1 MTAIDPIQALQNGDK
16 NVQKDLFEANF
27 GALSAIADRYAKN
40 AAQAEEMTHQ
50 CFHNCLVKLQLRNN
64 PSSKNIQTADL
75 PQFFQ
80 KEFIIECVA
89 FIKAIRS
96 EYYVSS
102 TVYASS
108 DTPSKNYNLF
118 DSADSI
124 DYNRLEIPVLVNA
137 LQQMVPSQRLAFN
150 LHVIDGYSLQEVAAI
165 LESSEETVK
174 SNLEKA
180 RYNFQKN
187 IDKTIKTLKA

>member
-1 MTAIDPIQALQNGDK
+1 MTAIELIQALQKDDK
-16 NVQKDLFEANF
+16 NVQKELFETYF
-27 GALSAIADRYAKN
+27 GSLSAIANRYAKN
-40 AAQAEEMTHQ
+40 AGQAEEMLHQ
-50 CFHNCLVKLQLRNN
+50 GFQNCLAKVQTL
-64 PSSKNIQTADL
+64 SASKINQITDL
-75 PQFFQ
+75 THYFQ
-80 KEFIIECVA
+80 KEFINECVV

-124 DYNRLEIPVLVNA
+124 DYNRLETAVLVSA

-150 LHVIDGYSLQEVAAI
+150 LHIIDGYSLPDVALS

-187 IDKTIKTLKA
+187 IDKNLKTLKA

>member
-1 MTAIDPIQALQNGDK
+1 MSAAELAQKLQSNDK
-16 NVQKDLFEANF
+16 NLQKELFVTHF
-27 GALSAIADRYAKN
+27 GVLSAIANRYAKN
-40 AAQAEEMTHQ
+40 QAQAEEMLHQ
-50 CFHNCLVKLQLRNN
+50 GFQNCFLKLQSQKL
-64 PSSKNIQTADL
+64 SGSKHNQISDL

-80 KEFIIECVA
+80 KEFIVECVA
-89 FIKAIRS
+89 FIKNIRS

-118 DSADSI
+118 DNNDSI
-124 DYNRLEIPVLVNA
+124 DYSQLETEVLVTA

-150 LHVIDGYSLQEVAAI
+150 LHVIDGYSLSEVASV
-165 LESSEETVK
+165 LESSEATVK

-187 IDKTIKTLKA
+187 INKNLKTSKA

>member
-1 MTAIDPIQALQNGDK
+1 MTANELIQALQRDDK
-16 NVQKDLFEANF
+16 NVQKELFEAHF
-27 GALSAIADRYAKN
+27 GALAAIANRYAKN
-40 AAQAEEMTHQ
+40 SAQAEEMLNQ
-50 CFHNCLVKLQLRNN
+50 GFHNCLAKLQSL
-64 PSSKNIQTADL
+64 PISKINQLTDL

-80 KEFIIECVA
+80 KEFINACVT
-89 FIKAIRS
+89 FIKAIRA

-118 DSADSI
+118 DSADAT
-124 DYNRLEIPVLVNA
+124 DYSRLETDVLVNA
-137 LQQMVPSQRLAFN
+137 LQQMVPSQRLVFN
-150 LHVIDGYSLQEVAAI
+150 LHVIDGYSLQEVAI
-165 LESSEETVK
+165 NLESSEETVK

-187 IDKTIKTLKA
+187 IDKNLKTLKA

>member
-1 MTAIDPIQALQNGDK
+1 MSAAELIQALKNNDK
-16 NVQKDLFEANF
+16 NVQKELFINHF
-27 GALSAIADRYAKN
+27 GPLAAIANRYSKN
-40 AAQAEEMTHQ
+40 QNQAEELLHQ
-50 CFHNCLVKLQLRNN
+50 CFHNCLLKLSNSKPTQL
-64 PSSKNIQTADL
+64 SDL

-80 KEFIIECVA
+80 KEFTIECVA
-89 FIKAIRS
+89 FIKNIRS

-108 DTPSKNYNLF
+108 DASSKNYSLF
-118 DSADSI
+118 ESNDSI
-124 DYNRLEIPVLVNA
+124 DYTQLETDILVTA

-150 LHVIDGYSLQEVAAI
+150 LHIIDGYSLPEVATI
-165 LESSEETVK
+165 LESSEATVK

-187 IDKTIKTLKA
+187 IDKNLKTSKA